1 MGAVGE
7 LLHRR
12 FKLDAEAL
20 PKPGTAELESLYLF
34 RGKNAGVC
42 CCGWLCQHLVTG
54 GGGVVVHTSLS
65 LDLHMV
71 ISIAYRLVAQ
81 HTVLMDACP

>member
-1 MGAVGE
+1 MGALAE

-34 RGKNAGVC
+34 HGKNAGVC
-42 CCGWLCQHLVTG
+42 CC
-54 GGGVVVHTSLS
+54 
-65 LDLHMV
+65 
-71 ISIAYRLVAQ
+71 
-81 HTVLMDACP
+81 